1 MPGYVGAT
9 AGSIGGKA
17 IAKKLGASDV
27 VSDVIGGIGGALG
40 GFFSP
45 VATGG
50 GVKKDTK
57 VILHAGEYVLPR
69 GVKPTM
75 AQRKAVAKNKA
86 VGFRKQPA
94 RKVPAKRKPRVRKT
108 NAKLI
113 KKKKKN

>member
-27 VSDVIGGIGGALG
+27 VSDVIGGIGGAIG

-50 GVKKDTK
+50 GVKKKTESSQD
-57 VILHAGEYVLPR
+57 
-69 GVKPTM
+69 
-75 AQRKAVAKNKA
+75 
-86 VGFRKQPA
+86 
-94 RKVPAKRKPRVRKT
+94 KRQT
-108 NAKLI
+108 NQKEKEKLI
-113 KKKKKN
+113 FLYKLNV